1 MRHDVRHPDS
11 GRYVSKGSM
20 FWRHLGAIHPT
31 IKGLMTTDDLGGPGR
46 SPVSIHQVGQQKP
59 RKLKGLKT

>member
-1 MRHDVRHPDS
+1 
-11 GRYVSKGSM
+11 M